1 MNSVLQKYNSVRQ
14 KVLLTENTGKTRM
27 FYENGN
33 SKPCDKYDL
42 IAFYKE
48 SEKELF
54 PEQQKGVEFNAFFR
68 KDFVLILIL
77 FILLQHFGCIR

>member
-1 MNSVLQKYNSVRQ
+1 MNSVLQKYNSVGQ

-42 IAFYKE
+42 IAFYKD
-48 SEKELF
+48 SEKKLF
-54 PEQQKGVEFNAFFR
+54 PEQ
-68 KDFVLILIL
+68 
-77 FILLQHFGCIR
+77 